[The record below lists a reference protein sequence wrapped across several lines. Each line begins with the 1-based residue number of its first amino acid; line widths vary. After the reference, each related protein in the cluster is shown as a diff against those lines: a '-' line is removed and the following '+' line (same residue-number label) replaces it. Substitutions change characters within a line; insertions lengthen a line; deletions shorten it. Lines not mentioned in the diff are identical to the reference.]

1 MGLWER
7 LRDWTGGRD
16 KGSANPPLLTAGDA
30 LESASTTD
38 PDRPI
43 ESATD
48 DRFRRAPLAGLIA
61 TYATNA
67 PKDASVVFALTG
79 PWGAGKT
86 SVLNLVEAQLDP
98 ERVVVVRFNPWLF
111 SGTEQLTVQFVRELA
126 TQLGQKGGNLAA
138 VGKKIEAYG
147 MLLEVGSAIPLVG
160 ALAKLVQGAGKVAA
174 AHGEE
179 SILEARQRVEE
190 ALRESERRVLVFV
203 DDIDRL
209 DADEIRH
216 VFKLVRL
223 VADFPNVAYLL
234 SFDRLRVEAALT
246 AGGTDGGDYIAKI
259 VQSSFDLPPADRTLI
274 QSELTSGL
282 DRALEG
288 KTHGP
293 LHEDSW
299 PDILVKVIL
308 PLLQTPR
315 DVRRYVNAVVP
326 TVEFIGE
333 EVALQDVLAL
343 EAVRVFMAREYAKL
357 GGLAAHFTVF
367 LLSDRS
373 PAQDM
378 ESAVR
383 GFIEGAKDPTVARDL
398 LRHVFPR
405 TQSILDNVHHG
416 SEWARKWRRDRR
428 VAERSVFEAL
438 YSRGIQPTEV
448 PTLLVREVVEA
459 FGDRER
465 VAELLF
471 GLDGQQ
477 LEALLQRLLDT
488 DEALASSRYACGL
501 TAVLERA
508 DDLRH
513 GRSSF
518 LDFGADMHVG
528 RLLLWVA
535 KNAAPETREPAAREL
550 MRAVRSFTWRIEV
563 LRVFSTDYDSQ
574 PRMLTPEAET
584 ELRDAL
590 VAEIL
595 AATPARI
602 AEEWNP
608 GRVLSFAMYDEA
620 TETYLLEA
628 REVLEEP
635 QLMRAVLSSTLQQSR
650 AFGLG
655 SVAVRVEHS
664 IPLRPLLAMCG
675 GDDDVLRDVL
685 RAAVDAGP
693 ADDGNERLETALG
706 LARDF
711 IEGRLEMPP
720 SKEGGQPGNEGGGA
734 SGEEPAASNGQH
746 SQAGASDDSEA
757 PTHGGPATAEEQ

>member
-1 MGLWER
+1 MK
-7 LRDWTGGRD
+7 DWTAGRD
-16 KGSANPPLLTAGDA
+16 KHSTHPPLLTAGDA
-30 LESASTTD
+30 PESASTTD

-43 ESATD
+43 ESTTD

-86 SVLNLVEAQLDP
+86 SVLNLIEAQLDP

-147 MLLEVGSAIPLVG
+147 TLLEVGSAIPVIG

-174 AHGEE
+174 AHSEE

-209 DADEIRH
+209 DAEEVRH

-223 VADFPNVAYLL
+223 VADFPNVSYLL

-259 VQSSFDLPPADRTLI
+259 VQSSFDLPPADRALI
-274 QSELTSGL
+274 QTELTSGL
-282 DRALEG
+282 DRALQG

-299 PDILVKVIL
+299 PDILLSVIL
-308 PLLQTPR
+308 PLVQTPR
-315 DVRRYVNAVVP
+315 DVRRYVNAVIP
-326 TVEFIGE
+326 TVEIVGE
-333 EVALQDVLAL
+333 EVALEDVLAL
-343 EAVRVFMAREYAKL
+343 EAVRVFMPREYEKL
-357 GGLAAHFTVF
+357 GGLSEHFTMYQ
-367 LLSDRS
+367 LADHGR
-373 PAQDM
+373 AEDT

-383 GFIEGAKDPTVARDL
+383 GFIEGAVRPNVAKEL
-398 LRHVFPR
+398 LVNVFPR
-405 TQSILDNVHHG
+405 TRSVIENMTYG
-416 SEWARKWRRDRR
+416 AEWGRNWRRDRR

-438 YSRGIQPTEV
+438 YSRGIQPTDV
-448 PTLLVREVVEA
+448 PTFLVREVVEA

-465 VAELLF
+465 VAELLI

-488 DEALASSRYACGL
+488 DEALASSQYARGL
-501 TAVLERA
+501 TAVLDRA

-513 GRSSF
+513 GRSGF

-550 MRAVRSFTWRIEV
+550 MQAVRSFTWRIEV
-563 LRVFSTDYDSQ
+563 LRVLSTDYDSQ
-574 PRMLTPEAET
+574 PRMLTPEVEA

-590 VAEIL
+590 IVEIL
-595 AATPARI
+595 GATPARI

-620 TETYLLEA
+620 TETYLPEA
-628 REVLEEP
+628 REALEEP
-635 QLMRAVLSSTLQQSR
+635 HLMRAVLSSTVQQSH
-650 AFGLG
+650 AFGIG
-655 SVAVRVEHS
+655 SAAVRVEHS

-675 GDDDVLRDVL
+675 RDEDILRDAL

-693 ADDGNERLETALG
+693 AEDGNKRLETALG

-711 IEGRLEMPP
+711 VEGRLEMPP
-720 SKEGGQPGNEGGGA
+720 PKGGGEAGNEGG
-734 SGEEPAASNGQH
+734 AAS
-746 SQAGASDDSEA
+746 SEAKVASDTEAEGSDHREA
-757 PTHGGPATAEEQ
+757 PPPDGPATEEEE